1 MQKSSKSYF
10 EEILRIRSAQIEI
23 AELVSQNTF
32 DFPVHL
38 ALGHEA
44 IAVGVINAKHDADV
58 LLCTHRNI
66 HYQLA
71 SGTQIKDLIEYLS
84 ISDSEENESNF
95 LGLMNLIDSKK
106 KIIYTSSI
114 LGNNLAVGAGYA
126 LGSKVKSSNQV
137 TWVITGDGAIE
148 EGIFYESLLFAKS
161 NKLKIIFVV
170 ENNKWS
176 LASEISERRVDIDLN
191 LLANSMNIEFFKLNR
206 NDTVNYVKVLTE
218 IREGLDN
225 NSSPVIV
232 EVDLTT
238 LGGYFVE
245 EPNGPRY
252 INYHAGSIKNLDFN
266 SKIISE
272 SEEDPL
278 FVILKNLESEG
289 L

>member
-1 MQKSSKSYF
+1 MQKLSRYYF
-10 EEILRIRSAQIEI
+10 EELLRIRSAQIEI
-23 AELVSQNTF
+23 AELVSQNKF
-32 DFPVHL
+32 KFPVHL

-44 IAVGVINAKHDADV
+44 IAVGVINAKQDADV

-71 SGTQIKDLIEYLS
+71 SGTQIEDLIKYLS
-84 ISDSEENESNF
+84 TSDLEGNESNF
-95 LGLMNLIDSKK
+95 LGLMNLMDSNK

-114 LGNNLAVGAGYA
+114 LGNNLAVGTGYA
-126 LGSKVKSSNQV
+126 LGNKVKSLNQA

-161 NKLKIIFVV
+161 NNLKIIFVV

-176 LASEISERRVDIDLN
+176 LASEISERRVDIDLS
-191 LLANSMNIEFFKLNR
+191 LLANSMNIEFFKLEG
-206 NDTVNYVKVLTE
+206 NDTVDY
-218 IREGLDN
+218 IRALSDIRVGLN
-225 NSSPVIV
+225 NNASPVIV
-232 EVDLTT
+232 EVELTT

-278 FVILKNLESEG
+278 FVFQKNLESEG